1 MTFVPMWLIRNGK
14 PDLKLIFMKKLF
26 LLKADF
32 QDASRADGKMYFCPD
47 CSPIEGL
54 LSYYPRLR
62 NELEVHYVDYNRPR
76 KVLVDLIGEAN
87 QSCPVL
93 ILEDGTFINDIE
105 AIVSH
110 LTKFHRI
117 GHKH

>member
-1 MTFVPMWLIRNGK
+1 
-14 PDLKLIFMKKLF
+14 MKKLF

-32 QDASRADGKMYFCPD
+32 QDANRADSKKYFCPE

-62 NELEVHYVDYNRPR
+62 NELEVTYVDFARPR
-76 KVLVDLIGEAN
+76 KVLVDLVGEAN

-93 ILEDGTFINDIE
+93 VLEDRTFINEPNEI
-105 AIVSH
+105 IRH
-110 LTKFHRI
+110 LTEKHQI
-117 GHKH
+117 GYSH

>member
-1 MTFVPMWLIRNGK
+1 
-14 PDLKLIFMKKLF
+14 MKKLF

-32 QDASRADGKMYFCPD
+32 QDANRADGKKYFCPE

-62 NELEVHYVDYNRPR
+62 NDLEVQYLDFARPR

-87 QSCPVL
+87 QDCPVL
-93 ILEDGTFINDIE
+93 VLEDGTFINEPNEI
-105 AIVSH
+105 IRH
-110 LTKFHRI
+110 LTEKHQI
-117 GHKH
+117 GYSH

>member
-1 MTFVPMWLIRNGK
+1 
-14 PDLKLIFMKKLF
+14 MKKLF

-32 QDASRADGKMYFCPD
+32 QDKNRADGKNYFCPG

-62 NELEVHYVDYNRPR
+62 TELEVEYVDFTRPR
-76 KVLVDLIGEAN
+76 KVLVDLLGEEN

-93 ILEDGTFINDIE
+93 VLENGSFINEPDK
-105 AIVSH
+105 IVSH
-110 LTKFHRI
+110 LTEFHKI
-117 GHKH
+117 GFSH

>member
-1 MTFVPMWLIRNGK
+1 
-14 PDLKLIFMKKLF
+14 MKKLF

-32 QDASRADGKMYFCPD
+32 KDANRDDGKRYFCPD
-47 CSPIEGL
+47 CVMLEGL

-62 NELEVHYVDYNRPR
+62 DEIDVNYVNFARPR

-93 ILEDGTFINDIE
+93 VLENGTFINETNEI
-105 AIVSH
+105 IQH
-110 LTKFHRI
+110 LIDNHRI
-117 GHKH
+117 GEQH

>member
-1 MTFVPMWLIRNGK
+1 
-14 PDLKLIFMKKLF
+14 MKKLF

-32 QDASRADGKMYFCPD
+32 QDVSRADGKNYFCPE

-54 LSYYPRLR
+54 LSYYPQLR

-76 KVLVDLIGEAN
+76 KALVDLIGEAN

-93 ILEDGTFINDIE
+93 VLNDGTFINEPNEI
-105 AIVSH
+105 ILH
-110 LTKFHRI
+110 LTEFHGI
-117 GHKH
+117 GYSH